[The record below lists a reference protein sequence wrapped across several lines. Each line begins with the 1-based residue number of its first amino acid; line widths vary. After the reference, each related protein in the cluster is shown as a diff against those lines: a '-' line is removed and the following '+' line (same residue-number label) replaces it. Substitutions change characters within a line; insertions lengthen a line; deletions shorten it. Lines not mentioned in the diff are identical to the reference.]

1 MTQQLDRLCNDVL
14 RASVAARV
22 AAFDARSDVAEEAV
36 SDNVSE
42 GQAAVALTI
51 VDEGHGA
58 DVPGLPS
65 FQSWQPRA
73 ALILTRRALTLRRH
87 AGQWALPG
95 GRVDAGET
103 PEETA
108 LRELDEE
115 VGLKLDADAIIG
127 RLDDFVTRSGFHI
140 TPVVCWGGPFRSLIP
155 NPGEVESIHRIPLEE
170 FLRADAPRLEP
181 PHGDGPPVLRMP
193 VGQTTIAAPTA
204 AMIYQFREVALLG
217 RDTRVAHF
225 DQPRFAWR

>member
-1 MTQQLDRLCNDVL
+1 MTQQLDRLCNDAL

-22 AAFDARSDVAEEAV
+22 AAFEARSDVAEEAV

-58 DVPGLPS
+58 DV
-65 FQSWQPRA
+65 
-73 ALILTRRALTLRRH
+73 RRALTLRRH

-140 TPVVCWGGPFRSLIP
+140 TPVVCWGGPLRSLIP

>member
-1 MTQQLDRLCNDVL
+1 MTQQLDRLCNDAL

-65 FQSWQPRA
+65 FQSWQSRA

-140 TPVVCWGGPFRSLIP
+140 TPVVCLSLIH
-155 NPGEVESIHRIPLEE
+155 I
-170 FLRADAPRLEP
+170 
-181 PHGDGPPVLRMP
+181 
-193 VGQTTIAAPTA
+193 
-204 AMIYQFREVALLG
+204 
-217 RDTRVAHF
+217 
-225 DQPRFAWR
+225 

>member
-1 MTQQLDRLCNDVL
+1 MTQQLDRLCNDAL

-65 FQSWQPRA
+65 FQSWQSRA

-115 VGLKLDADAIIG
+115 SESGL
-127 RLDDFVTRSGFHI
+127 H
-140 TPVVCWGGPFRSLIP
+140 PV
-155 NPGEVESIHRIPLEE
+155 
-170 FLRADAPRLEP
+170 
-181 PHGDGPPVLRMP
+181 
-193 VGQTTIAAPTA
+193 
-204 AMIYQFREVALLG
+204 
-217 RDTRVAHF
+217 
-225 DQPRFAWR
+225 